1 VRLSLIT
8 LALGASLG
16 LASGALAQQA
26 PAAPSKPATPTS
38 PWKGGA
44 VADPSG
50 KFGYCV
56 AESRFDNKLALVIA
70 RNPNGETNIA
80 VGIPGAKMTK
90 GESFPVNLRIDQTIT
105 RTFKALVVEADLLV
119 IPTGK
124 DDQLYEAMRKGSGL
138 FLEGPKD
145 STAFQLKGTS
155 KALGDLKECVQT
167 AGASTKSAKPDGAGK
182 DAASNPLPETLR
194 AILAAAGLREITP
207 LSMANVPPEKRPADY
222 AWKLGPIFGGVREAV
237 VPADADFGK
246 LTDAYIDA
254 LKQRCPNDFTPDPK
268 AAEKLAKATVR
279 TATVTCN
286 APDGKINVAILFY
299 LTDRNVFTVFFHEA
313 KDADRETAIKARDN
327 LAKVVRQLASQ
338 TEPAGDTPKEGG

>member
-182 DAASNPLPETLR
+182 DAASNPLPETL
-194 AILAAAGLREITP
+194 
-207 LSMANVPPEKRPADY
+207 SMANVPPEKRPADY

-338 TEPAGDTPKEGG
+338 TEPAGDAPKQGG